1 MQLFSL
7 IILLRLFSSDCLQ
20 AQMQRIEGGFH
31 TAREGRQCMLSP
43 PPGKAGGG
51 LYKQAAGLPKQPR
64 RGFICRSNRSLPPQ
78 DQSWV
83 ARYKKVTTWPLVQVA
98 SGPKVVS
105 VMPFVTSFST
115 AQATAF
121 S

>member
-1 MQLFSL
+1 M
-7 IILLRLFSSDCLQ
+7 
-20 AQMQRIEGGFH
+20 
-31 TAREGRQCMLSP
+31 
-43 PPGKAGGG
+43 
-51 LYKQAAGLPKQPR
+51 AGLPKQPR
-64 RGFICRSNRSLPPQ
+64 RGLCLCQLGLMLKSSRWGLWT
-78 DQSWV
+78 QSFV
-83 ARYKKVTTWPLVQVA
+83 ARKRKVTTWPLVQVA